1 MTYSQ
6 QKMMKQKYAVLVLL
20 VLIAASGMTS
30 FHSYRAT
37 ERLVEDDMSQA
48 LTLALDEQQSDVIN
62 ADTIKVF
69 NSYLQLEELRGQAL
83 LAVDTKQKGFCCEA
97 RCSAATIFS
106 MSEQR
111 PALALWMLAMLWATF
126 CFFQRRKEMP
136 LLTGMLQYGNLR
148 YSESE
153 SRFFNA
159 KGEYVKLT
167 PMQQQLMEMFF
178 HSPHYML
185 SKAEICD
192 TLWPKKDDASETL
205 YTLIRRLKP
214 IIESHSDLK
223 IEVDRGKA
231 YELKVK

>member
-1 MTYSQ
+1 
-6 QKMMKQKYAVLVLL
+6 MKQKYAIIVFL
-20 VLIAASGMTS
+20 VLIGTSAMTS
-30 FHSYRAT
+30 FYSYRAT
-37 ERLVEDDMSQA
+37 EQLVKDDMSQA
-48 LTLALDEQQSDVIN
+48 LTLALKKQQSDVIN
-62 ADTIKVF
+62 ADTIRVF
-69 NSYLQLEELRGQAL
+69 NSCLQLDELRGSAI
-83 LAVDTKQKGFCCEA
+83 LAVDTRQKGFRCEA
-97 RCSAATIFS
+97 NCSMATIFS

-111 PALALWMLAMLWATF
+111 PALAIWMLALLWATF
-126 CFFQRRKEMP
+126 CFFQRKRDIP
-136 LLTGMLQYGNLR
+136 LLTGMLQYGDLR

-178 HSPHYML
+178 HSPNHTL
-185 SKAEICD
+185 SKTEICD
-192 TLWPKKDDASETL
+192 TLWPKKDNANETL

-231 YELKVK
+231 YELTIK